1 MLMIVNGWRMPLSV
15 SGDDY
20 AIKIEEW
27 IKTDKFSDLSASALN
42 LYQTR
47 NSWKAWGGKFQ
58 KNCFFIC
65 IRGFVAFVIKCLKM
79 AETVLY
85 ALYGSKC
92 VNINKKS

>member
-1 MLMIVNGWRMPLSV
+1 MVFNEASAYGVPILSTDTGGVSDYVFNDVNGWRMPLSA

-47 NSWKAWGGKFQ
+47 NSWKAWGESF
-58 KNCFFIC
+58 
-65 IRGFVAFVIKCLKM
+65 
-79 AETVLY
+79 
-85 ALYGSKC
+85 
-92 VNINKKS
+92 KKIVSSL